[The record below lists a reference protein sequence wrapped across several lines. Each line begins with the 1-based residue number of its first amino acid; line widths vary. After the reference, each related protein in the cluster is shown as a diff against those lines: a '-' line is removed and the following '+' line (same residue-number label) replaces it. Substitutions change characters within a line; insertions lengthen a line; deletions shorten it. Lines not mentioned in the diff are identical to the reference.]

1 MPLIPRRVKRII
13 GTTAI
18 SVFAAQVTAASAVM
32 VNDHLRKRRKGPPE
46 FPHHPVTEATA
57 RRNEVTVYSFG
68 EDLYPDMLAAIDA
81 ATERIYFETFIWK
94 GDEMGRLFKQALI
107 RAAERGVEVYV
118 VYDTF
123 ANMVVDPR
131 FFELPKSVHVKTH
144 PLIQSAAFWNL
155 RYSGR
160 DHRKLLV
167 VDGEVAFMGGYNI
180 GSLYADSWR
189 DTHGRFVG
197 PCVTEFEN
205 AFIDYWNMRPVHL
218 FWWRPSSRVELPET
232 TDRDWGGPI
241 TLQRN
246 VPRWSV
252 YPIRNMYLEAI
263 DRARKN
269 IWLTTAYLIPDD
281 DFRTALGRA
290 AKRGVDVRIIVP
302 AESNHILTDWLSR
315 GFYSG
320 MLRDGI
326 RLFLFQNAMVHA
338 KTATID
344 GQWSTIGTANL
355 DRLSLVGNYEINAEI
370 ISPAVAAALEE
381 VFVTD
386 LTNCREIDLESWER
400 RSPVA
405 KFTEGLLAPWRPFF

>member
-1 MPLIPRRVKRII
+1 MSSIPHRVRRAI
-13 GTTAI
+13 GVALL
-18 SVFAAQVTAASAVM
+18 AVTAAQTTAAAAVM
-32 VNDHLRKRRKGPPE
+32 TMDHLRKRRQGPPT
-46 FPHHPVTEATA
+46 FPHSPVAEASA
-57 RRNEVTVYSFG
+57 RHDEVTVYSFG
-68 EDLYPDMLAAIDA
+68 EDLYADMLAAIDA
-81 ATERIYFETFIWK
+81 ATDRIYFETFIWK
-94 GDEMGRLFKQALI
+94 GDEMGRRFKQALI
-107 RAAERGVEVYV
+107 DAADRGVEVYV
-118 VYDTF
+118 VYDAF
-123 ANMVVDPR
+123 ANIVVDPR
-131 FFELPKSVHVKTH
+131 FFSLPGSIHVKTH
-144 PLIQSAAFWNL
+144 PLVQSAAFWNL

-167 VDGEVAFMGGYNI
+167 IDGEVAFMGGYNI

-189 DTHGRFVG
+189 DTHGRFTG
-197 PCVTEFEN
+197 PCVAEFEN

-218 FWWRPSSRVELPET
+218 FWWRPSSRPELPDVAE
-232 TDRDWGGPI
+232 RDWGGPV

-246 VPRWSV
+246 VPRWRV

-263 DRARKN
+263 DRAQRN

-326 RLFLFQNAMVHA
+326 RLFLYQNAMVHA

-370 ISPAVAAALEE
+370 VSPAVADALEGI
-381 VFVTD
+381 FLTD
-386 LTNCREIDLESWER
+386 LTNCREVDLAHWEQ

-405 KFTEGLLAPWRPFF
+405 KFTEGLLAPWRPIF